1 MKKYQQYHSFVI
13 NAMLNVAMPMINNN
27 NKKVRKVICNGNNK
41 S

>member
-1 MKKYQQYHSFVI
+1 MKKYQQFVI